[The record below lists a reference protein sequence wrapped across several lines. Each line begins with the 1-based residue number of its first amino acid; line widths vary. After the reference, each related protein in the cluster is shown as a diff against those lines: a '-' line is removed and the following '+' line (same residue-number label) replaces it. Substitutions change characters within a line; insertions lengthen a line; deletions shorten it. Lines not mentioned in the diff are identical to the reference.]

1 MSTSLELIKTFSVDQ
16 YLGMLVLMLGIE
28 GDGIVGTV
36 GG

>member
-1 MSTSLELIKTFSVDQ
+1 MSTSLVLIKTFSVDQ

-28 GDGIVGTV
+28 GDGIVGIV